1 MYVHLEQLNTAYNH
15 FNGTPSTIL
24 ASTPIMNKEF
34 GDIITVRFEHP
45 EYKCLMNDSITELKL
60 EIRDENNDKI
70 INRLPIN
77 CVLELIK

>member
-1 MYVHLEQLNTAYNH
+1 M
-15 FNGTPSTIL
+15 
-24 ASTPIMNKEF
+24 
-34 GDIITVRFEHP
+34 RFEHP
-45 EYKCLMNDSITELKL
+45 EYKCLMNDAITELKL